1 MPPDSE
7 LREHRQEKIIE
18 ILKAGAQVASQG
30 EMVELLAQRGIAAT
44 QSSVSRD
51 LRDLGVFRMGRYY
64 ALPSSPESADGEA
77 ARIDLEERASRFL
90 VEVRTAG
97 PHITVVLTDTGA
109 AQTVALAID
118 NVGWSEVVGTMAGDD
133 TIFIATAGAAEQR
146 RVVERLNQLLPE
158 R

>member
-7 LREHRQEKIIE
+7 LREHRQEKIVE
-18 ILKAGAQVASQG
+18 ILKAGVQVASQG

-51 LRDLGVFRMGRYY
+51 LRDLGVFRMGRHYM
-64 ALPSSPESADGEA
+64 LPSAPESDGEA
-77 ARIDLEERASRFL
+77 ARIELEDRAARFL

-118 NVGWSEVVGTMAGDD
+118 NVQWPEVVGTMAGDD

-146 RVVERLNQLLPE
+146 RVVERLHKLLPE